1 MSTAATTA
9 GLPAAEFKLSREAKF
24 IIATAVLAS
33 LLEIIDTSIVN
44 VAIPTMMGNLG
55 ATQED
60 VSWVVIG
67 YIIANA
73 IVLPLS
79 AWLASQFGRRK
90 YYITCI
96 FLFTATSVACGLA
109 PNLTTLVIFRIFQG
123 LAGGALLPTSQ
134 ALIQEQFPR
143 EKAGTGSAIYG
154 MSVMIG
160 PTLGPTLGGYLTDH
174 FGWRMIFNI
183 NLPLGLF
190 AAFMAYLYVTELN
203 GASLKSMKADKAA
216 KEQAAKIRA
225 LSPAGSDSTI
235 NVPEKKKA
243 VPIDGIGLALLCV
256 GIGCLQYVLERGEAD
271 GWMESQAILICTI
284 LATLAI
290 PLFVWWELKTPN
302 PIVEVRLFK
311 IPVVRAGTILMGMTG
326 FMLYGLMF
334 ILPIFMGSLLHFDAT
349 QTGVMFIPGALVTAV
364 CMPLAG
370 KMLQKVDARVLILWA
385 IVMIT
390 LMFGMMTQFSAQS
403 SATAIFWAMLVRG
416 LAMAFLFVPINAV
429 VLGAFRGK
437 ELGQVAGLMN
447 LLRQVGGSIGI
458 ALINTMLD
466 RNSKQNKLDLI
477 ARMTPFDIGVRA
489 SIPQTI
495 DLRFMPQGYLR
506 ALEARVDLQVF
517 VMSFTQMAWVLLFVF
532 LFALIPLA
540 TLKPSKGLAVVADAH

>member
-1 MSTAATTA
+1 MSAATAA
-9 GLPAAEFKLSREAKF
+9 GSPAEFKLSRESKF
-24 IIATAVLAS
+24 IIATGVLAS

-60 VSWVVIG
+60 ISWVVIG

-79 AWLASQFGRRK
+79 AWLAGQFGRRN

-96 FLFTATSVACGLA
+96 LLFTVFSVACGLS
-109 PNLTTLVIFRIFQG
+109 PNLTTLTVMRVFQG
-123 LAGGALLPTSQ
+123 LMGGALLPTSQ
-134 ALIQEQFPR
+134 ALIQEQFPQ
-143 EKAGTGSAIYG
+143 EHAGTGSAIYG

-160 PTLGPTLGGYLTDH
+160 PTIGPTLGGYLTDH

-203 GASLKSMKADKAA
+203 GATG
-216 KEQAAKIRA
+216 KEQRAARAQAKKLRA
-225 LSPAGSDSTI
+225 LSPRNQD
-235 NVPEKKKA
+235 EA
-243 VPIDGIGLALLCV
+243 VEQAAPPKRKTPPIDSIGLGLLCV

-271 GWMESQAILICTI
+271 GWFDDRAILICAALAALTI
-284 LATLAI
+284 PVFI
-290 PLFVWWELKTPN
+290 WWELRTAH

-311 IPVVRAGTILMGMTG
+311 IPVVRAGTMLMSMTG

-334 ILPIFMGSLLHFDAT
+334 ILPIFMDLLLHYDAT
-349 QTGVMFIPGALVTAV
+349 QIGMMFIPGALVTAV
-364 CMPLAG
+364 CMPIAG
-370 KMLQKVDARVLILWA
+370 KLLRKMDARLLILWSIA
-385 IVMIT
+385 MIT
-390 LMFGMMTQFSAQS
+390 VMFMLMTHFSAQ
-403 SATAIFWAMLVRG
+403 TGFRGIFWALIMRG

-429 VLGAFRGK
+429 SLGAFRGAQ
-437 ELGQVAGLMN
+437 LGQVAGLLN
-447 LLRQVGGSIGI
+447 LCRQVGGSIGI

-466 RNSKQNKLDLI
+466 RNSKQNTLDLI
-477 ARMTPFDIGVRA
+477 GHMTPFDLGVRA
-489 SIPQTI
+489 NLPANTNYLHLSEST
-495 DLRFMPQGYLR
+495 LR
-506 ALEARVDLQVF
+506 ALAGRVNLQVF
-517 VMSFTQMAWVLLFVF
+517 VMSFTQMAWMLVIVF

-540 TLKPSKGLAVVADAH
+540 TLKPAKGLASIDAH

>member
-1 MSTAATTA
+1 MAIATA
-9 GLPAAEFKLSREAKF
+9 GGIPAPEFQLSREAKF

-79 AWLASQFGRRK
+79 AWLAGQFGRRK

-96 FLFTATSVACGLA
+96 LLFTAASVACGLS
-109 PNLTTLVIFRIFQG
+109 PNLTTLVIMRVFQG

-190 AAFMAYLYVTELN
+190 AAFMGYLYVTELN

-216 KEQAAKIRA
+216 LEQAAKIRA
-225 LSPAGSDSTI
+225 LSATTQDEAVAAS
-235 NVPEKKKA
+235 EKPKSP
-243 VPIDGIGLALLCV
+243 PIDSLGLGLLCI

-271 GWMESQAILICTI
+271 GWLESQGIVICGI
-284 LATLAI
+284 LALLAI
-290 PLFVWWELKTPN
+290 PTFIWWELKTPH

-311 IPVVRAGTILMGMTG
+311 IPVVRSGTMLMSMTG

-334 ILPIFMGSLLHFDAT
+334 ILPIFMGSLLHYDAT
-349 QTGVMFIPGALVTAV
+349 QTGIMFIPGALVTAF
-364 CMPLAG
+364 CMPIAG
-370 KMLQKVDARVLILWA
+370 KMLQKVDARLLILWS

-390 LMFGMMTQFSAQS
+390 LMFLMMTRFSAQS
-403 SATAIFWAMLVRG
+403 GGHEIFWAMLMRG

-447 LLRQVGGSIGI
+447 LSRQVGGSIGI

-477 ARMTPFDIGVRA
+477 GKMSPFDIGVRA
-489 SIPQTI
+489 NVPTNL
-495 DLRFMPQGYLR
+495 DLRSLPESFLR
-506 ALEARVDLQVF
+506 GLEHRVDLQVF
-517 VMSFTQMAWVLLFVF
+517 VMSFTQMAWVLLGLF
-532 LFALIPLA
+532 LLALIPLA
-540 TLKPSKGLAVVADAH
+540 TLKPQKGLKAPVDAH

>member
-1 MSTAATTA
+1 MTPFKLTTAA
-9 GLPAAEFKLSREAKF
+9 KLV
-24 IIATAVLAS
+24 IATAVLAS

-73 IVLPLS
+73 IVLPAS
-79 AWLASQFGRRK
+79 AWMASQFGRRR

-96 FLFTATSVACGLA
+96 LIFTAASVACGLS
-109 PNLTTLVIFRIFQG
+109 PNLTTLVIMRVFQG

-134 ALIQEQFPR
+134 ALIQEQFPQ
-143 EKAGTGSAIYG
+143 EHAGTGSAIYG

-190 AAFMAYLYVTELN
+190 AAFMAYLYVTELD
-203 GASLKSMKADKAA
+203 GASLKSKKADKAA
-216 KEQAAKIRA
+216 EITKAK
-225 LSPAGSDSTI
+225 PK
-235 NVPEKKKA
+235 VP
-243 VPIDGIGLALLCV
+243 PIDGIGLALLCV

-271 GWMESQAILICTI
+271 GWFESRGILICGI
-284 LATLAI
+284 LAALAI
-290 PLFVWWELKTPN
+290 PLFIWWELRTPH

-311 IPVVRAGTILMGMTG
+311 IPVVRSGTMLMGMTG

-334 ILPIFMGSLLHFDAT
+334 ILPIFMSSLLHYDAT
-349 QTGVMFIPGALVTAV
+349 QIGVMFIPGALVTAF
-364 CMPLAG
+364 CMPVAG
-370 KMLQKVDARVLILWA
+370 KMLQKVDARALILWSV
-385 IVMIT
+385 VMIT
-390 LMFGMMTQFSAQS
+390 IMFGLMTQFSGQTGS
-403 SATAIFWAMLVRG
+403 HDIFWVLMVRG

-437 ELGQVAGLMN
+437 ELGQVAGLLN

-477 ARMTPFDIGVRA
+477 NKLSPFDLGVKA
-489 SIPQTI
+489 NLPTSI
-495 DLRFMPQGYLR
+495 DLRSVPEAFLR
-506 ALEARVDLQVF
+506 SLEHRVDLQVF
-517 VMSFTQMAWVLLFVF
+517 VMSFTQMAWVLLLIF
-532 LFALIPLA
+532 LLALIPLA
-540 TLKPSKGLAVVADAH
+540 SLKPQKGLKAAADAH

>member
-1 MSTAATTA
+1 MSAVATA
-9 GLPAAEFKLSREAKF
+9 GSPVAEFKLSREAKF

-79 AWLASQFGRRK
+79 AWLAGQFGRRK

-96 FLFTATSVACGLA
+96 LLFTAASVACGLS
-109 PNLTTLVIFRIFQG
+109 PNLTTLVVMRVFQG

-143 EKAGTGSAIYG
+143 EKAGMGSAIYG

-183 NLPLGLF
+183 NLPLGLL
-190 AAFMAYLYVTELN
+190 AAFMGYLYVTELN
-203 GASLKSMKADKAA
+203 GASLKSLRAA
-216 KEQAAKIRA
+216 KATAVE
-225 LSPAGSDSTI
+225 
-235 NVPEKKKA
+235 EKRKTP
-243 VPIDGIGLALLCV
+243 PIDSIGLALLCV
-256 GIGCLQYVLERGEAD
+256 GVGCLQYVLERGEAD
-271 GWMESQAILICTI
+271 GWFEDRGILICAV
-284 LATLAI
+284 LAALAI
-290 PLFVWWELKTPN
+290 PFFVWWELKTPH
-302 PIVEVRLFK
+302 PIVEVRLFRV
-311 IPVVRAGTILMGMTG
+311 PVVRAGTLLMGMTG

-349 QTGVMFIPGALVTAV
+349 QTGIMFIPGALVTAV
-364 CMPLAG
+364 CMPMAG
-370 KMLQKVDARVLILWA
+370 KMLQKTDARLLILWS
-385 IVMIT
+385 VFMIT
-390 LMFGMMTQFSAQS
+390 LMFAMMTRFSAQT
-403 SATAIFWAMLVRG
+403 SARDIFWSMLMRG

-447 LLRQVGGSIGI
+447 LMRQVGGSIGI
-458 ALINTMLD
+458 ALINTLLD
-466 RNSKQNKLDLI
+466 RNTKQNKLDLI
-477 ARMTPFDIGVRA
+477 GRMSPFDIGVRA
-489 SIPQTI
+489 NVPPAI
-495 DLRFMPQGYLR
+495 DLRNLPEPFARG
-506 ALEARVDLQVF
+506 LEHRVDLQVF
-517 VMSFTQMAWVLLFVF
+517 VMSFTQMSWVLLIVF

-540 TLKPSKGLAVVADAH
+540 ALKPQKGLTAPADAH